1 MIGRVYKSASRAIG
15 WLANQPAMI
24 FMLAGDDRI
33 AAEPPERFR
42 RAWLGLAAG
51 AMLWGVVL
59 ANVWGIS
66 WMVFRDPDFL
76 IMPAAIT
83 LALYCLW
90 PFKRAVAAL
99 GRQVGGPSAEGR
111 AVAVA
116 VLVVVLAL
124 SFIRLNPDWARWEFP
139 RLPWWVEWLRPQAKL
154 YRVLL
159 LMPAWGMWAM
169 LITLK
174 FCRPGQRTEP
184 QLAAMARGCDAL
196 AVAGIMAVLLG
207 VSIFYFHYLGL
218 GGQVLVPLATIAA
231 AIAGGIGFCRGPG
244 GLTRQGL
251 LAANLATQIAFV
263 MAYLV
268 GR

>member
-1 MIGRVYKSASRAIG
+1 
-15 WLANQPAMI
+15 MI
-24 FMLAGDDRI
+24 FMLAGDDRLV
-33 AAEPPERFR
+33 AEPPERFG
-42 RAWLGLAAG
+42 RAWLGLVVG
-51 AMLWGVVL
+51 SLLWGIVL

-66 WMVFRDPDFL
+66 WTVFRDPDFL

-90 PFKRAVAAL
+90 PFKRAVVAL
-99 GRQVGGPSAEGR
+99 GRQLGGQSGEGR
-111 AVAVA
+111 TVAVA
-116 VLVVVLAL
+116 VVVVVLAMSFMRL
-124 SFIRLNPDWARWEFP
+124 SPDWARWELP
-139 RLPWWVEWLRPQAKL
+139 RLPWWIEWLRPQAKL

-159 LMPAWGMWAM
+159 LMPAWGAWAM

-196 AVAGIMAVLLG
+196 AVAGLMALLLG

-218 GGQVLVPLATIAA
+218 GGQVLVPLATIVA
-231 AIAGGIGFCRGPG
+231 AIAGGIGFSHPPG

-263 MAYLV
+263 MACLV

>member
-1 MIGRVYKSASRAIG
+1 
-15 WLANQPAMI
+15 MI
-24 FMLAGDDRI
+24 FMQAGDDRL
-33 AAEPPERFR
+33 AAEPPERFGR
-42 RAWLGLAAG
+42 DWLGLVIG
-51 AMLWGVVL
+51 SLLWGIVL

-66 WMVFRDPDFL
+66 WTVFRDPEYDL

-90 PFKRAVAAL
+90 PFKRAVVAL
-99 GRQVGGPSAEGR
+99 GRQLGGQSADGR
-111 AVAVA
+111 AVAAAVAVA
-116 VLVVVLAL
+116 VLAMC
-124 SFIRLNPDWARWEFP
+124 FMRLNPDWSRWEFP

-159 LMPAWGMWAM
+159 LMPAWGTWAM
-169 LITLK
+169 LIALK

-196 AVAGIMAVLLG
+196 AVAGLMALLLG

-218 GGQVLVPLATIAA
+218 GGQVLVPLATIVA
-231 AIAGGIGFCRGPG
+231 AIAGGIGFNRAPG

-263 MAYLV
+263 MACLV

>member
-1 MIGRVYKSASRAIG
+1 
-15 WLANQPAMI
+15 MI
-24 FMLAGDDRI
+24 FMLAGDDRL
-33 AAEPPERFR
+33 AAEPPERFG
-42 RAWLGLAAG
+42 RAWLSLVVGSL
-51 AMLWGVVL
+51 LWGIVL

-66 WMVFRDPDFL
+66 WTVFRDPDFL
-76 IMPAAIT
+76 IMPAAST

-90 PFKRAVAAL
+90 PFKRAVVAL
-99 GRQVGGPSAEGR
+99 GRQLGGRSGEGR
-111 AVAVA
+111 TAAVAV
-116 VLVVVLAL
+116 VVVVLAMSFMRL
-124 SFIRLNPDWARWEFP
+124 SPDWARWEFP

-159 LMPAWGMWAM
+159 LMPAWGAWAM

-174 FCRPGQRTEP
+174 FCRPGERTEP

-196 AVAGIMAVLLG
+196 AVAGLMALLLG

-218 GGQVLVPLATIAA
+218 GGQVLVPLATIIA
-231 AIAGGIGFCRGPG
+231 AIAGGVGFCHVWG

>member
-1 MIGRVYKSASRAIG
+1 
-15 WLANQPAMI
+15 MI
-24 FMLAGDDRI
+24 FMLAGDDRL
-33 AAEPPERFR
+33 AAEPPDRFG
-42 RAWLGLAAG
+42 RAWLSLVVGSL
-51 AMLWGVVL
+51 LWGIVL

-66 WMVFRDPDFL
+66 WTVFRDPDFL
-76 IMPAAIT
+76 IMPAAST

-90 PFKRAVAAL
+90 PFKRAVVAL
-99 GRQVGGPSAEGR
+99 GRQLGGRSGEGR
-111 AVAVA
+111 TVAVA
-116 VLVVVLAL
+116 VVVVVLAMSFMRL
-124 SFIRLNPDWARWEFP
+124 SPDWARWELP

-159 LMPAWGMWAM
+159 LMPAWGTWAM
-169 LITLK
+169 LIALK

-196 AVAGIMAVLLG
+196 AVAGLMALLLG

-218 GGQVLVPLATIAA
+218 GGQVLVPLATIIA
-231 AIAGGIGFCRGPG
+231 AIAGGVGFCHVWG

-263 MAYLV
+263 MACLV